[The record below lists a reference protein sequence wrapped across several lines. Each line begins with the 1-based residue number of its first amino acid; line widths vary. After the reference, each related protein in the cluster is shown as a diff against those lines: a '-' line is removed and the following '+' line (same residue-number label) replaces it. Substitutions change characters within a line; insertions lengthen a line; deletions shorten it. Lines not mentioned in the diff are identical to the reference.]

1 MAEELTDRV
10 DAMIEKAQDEL
21 GGLVAAEVHKVRVEQ
36 LSRTTDHL
44 DKKDDDL
51 DATISSAIEEL
62 ERRLMAQTHGST
74 KMAEE
79 MTDRVEAMIEE
90 AEEELRSLVEAEVYK
105 AQMDLIKSVGQ
116 LLDKKDN
123 QLDATVTAAIRRVE
137 RRLMSQVRKLE
148 KE

>member
-1 MAEELTDRV
+1 MTIDLESTRCETY
-10 DAMIEKAQDEL
+10 
-21 GGLVAAEVHKVRVEQ
+21 GLAKQGARHHGYTGKRGYHPLLAIAAGTGDVLLV
-36 LSRTTDHL
+36 
-44 DKKDDDL
+44 
-51 DATISSAIEEL
+51 
-62 ERRLMAQTHGST
+62 QTHGST

-90 AEEELRSLVEAEVYK
+90 AEEELRSLVKAEVYK

>member
-10 DAMIEKAQDEL
+10 DAKIEKAQDEL
-21 GGLVAAEVHKVRVEQ
+21 GGLVAAAVHKVQVEQ

-79 MTDRVEAMIEE
+79 ITERVDAMIEE

-137 RRLMSQVRKLE
+137 RRLMSQVQKLE